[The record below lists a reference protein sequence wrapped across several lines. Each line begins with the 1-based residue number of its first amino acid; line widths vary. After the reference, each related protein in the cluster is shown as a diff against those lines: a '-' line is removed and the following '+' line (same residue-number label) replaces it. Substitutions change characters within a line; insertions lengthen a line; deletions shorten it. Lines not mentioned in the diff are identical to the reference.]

1 MVVACSSGHL
11 KVVSSISF
19 CVLNTMTIPLSFFF
33 YQIRR
38 FAVSTLFGLIR
49 IPNLLNSLIHSSHY
63 ITIQRIWTEYQCLEL
78 VGRMAL

>member
-1 MVVACSSGHL
+1 MAVACSSGHL

-19 CVLNTMTIPLSFFF
+19 CVLNTMTIPLFFF
-33 YQIRR
+33 LPNKS

-78 VGRMAL
+78 VSRMAL